1 MLLTLVVQLCLLSGG
16 GGVHADDEAPQSS
29 DEKFVQFLLV
39 RDLLHASAQID
50 VRMHATLSCVHV
62 CLHICAF

>member
-16 GGVHADDEAPQSS
+16 SGVHADDEAPQSS

-39 RDLLHASAQID
+39 RDLLHAC
-50 VRMHATLSCVHV
+50 HAFMRACLFAHMCILIFPV
-62 CLHICAF
+62 CIL